1 MHRSNNRNKQRR
13 ENIYC
18 RVVERAIL
26 APVAANLRADCV
38 LVDIF
43 LLNVMK
49 THESL
54 NCFDNALRVSD
65 QIMVCIRNLKAIG
78 EPS

>member
-1 MHRSNNRNKQRR
+1 M
-13 ENIYC
+13 
-18 RVVERAIL
+18 
-26 APVAANLRADCV
+26 

-54 NCFDNALRVSD
+54 YCFDNALRVSD
-65 QIMVCIRNLKAIG
+65 QIMVCIRSRRLVFDG
-78 EPS
+78 EAKKFSVK

>member
-1 MHRSNNRNKQRR
+1 MAAYSRNVRFVPFPDS
-13 ENIYC
+13 C
-18 RVVERAIL
+18 A
-26 APVAANLRADCV
+26 AANLCANRV

-43 LLNVMK
+43 LLGVVK

-65 QIMVCIRNLKAIG
+65 QIMVCIWTRQAIG